1 MPAKGKRVAARQ
13 AQLNRRRRRQ
23 ARPGGEEEGQAAVS
37 SGGTATASVA
47 PPVVAVA
54 PADSGD
60 DGASEAN
67 AQAAPAAPRAT
78 VNAAAAGQYRPAQGL
93 AYTHLA
99 RELRR
104 ILILA
109 GIVLAVLIGVSFV
122 F

>member
-23 ARPGGEEEGQAAVS
+23 ARSASEGEVLTAVQEGGSQATTIVS
-37 SGGTATASVA
+37 PAATASA
-47 PPVVAVA
+47 TA
-54 PADSGD
+54 PA
-60 DGASEAN
+60 
-67 AQAAPAAPRAT
+67 RAD
-78 VNAAAAGQYRPAQGL
+78 AGQPHPAPDQVRPVATASSQSRNTQPL

-109 GIVLAVLIGVSFV
+109 GIVTAVLLGVSFAV
-122 F
+122 

>member
-23 ARPGGEEEGQAAVS
+23 ARTDSEGEVTTAVQGGSTTAATIAS
-37 SGGTATASVA
+37 PAATANATAA
-47 PPVVAVA
+47 PS
-54 PADSGD
+54 ADTSQ
-60 DGASEAN
+60 S
-67 AQAAPAAPRAT
+67 QPAPAAVRPVTIASSQNR
-78 VNAAAAGQYRPAQGL
+78 NAQPL

-109 GIVLAVLIGVSFV
+109 GIVLVVLLGVSFV
-122 F
+122 L

>member
-23 ARPGGEEEGQAAVS
+23 ARSASEGEVTTAIREGGPTAATIVSPAATTSETAAPTSDAGQSQPAPAPVRPA
-37 SGGTATASVA
+37 ATAS
-47 PPVVAVA
+47 
-54 PADSGD
+54 SQNR
-60 DGASEAN
+60 N
-67 AQAAPAAPRAT
+67 AQP
-78 VNAAAAGQYRPAQGL
+78 L

-109 GIVLAVLIGVSFV
+109 GIVTVVLLGVSFAL
-122 F
+122 